1 MTGVLIRRMITWGNR
16 GKKPARQHLDL
27 GLPPPVSVLLHFG
40 EPGPLTQGQECN
52 VGSPPQDGRLVRSP
66 LELGE
71 GSLHPA
77 VALVRQRASELG
89 IWLVVVTG
97 IAFVVGDAIRHVCT
111 GPCVWDMEITQ
122 CPEVSGRKH
131 GN

>member
-1 MTGVLIRRMITWGNR
+1 MWAALPRMGALSGVHWSWG
-16 GKKPARQHLDL
+16 G
-27 GLPPPVSVLLHFG
+27 
-40 EPGPLTQGQECN
+40 
-52 VGSPPQDGRLVRSP
+52 
-66 LELGE
+66 